1 MSTTPTAIRT
11 NPYRPGAGQ
20 EPPYLAG
27 RTYEQTEFL
36 RLLEQEIIMENLI
49 ITGLRGIGKTALLES
64 LKPIAIANNWLW
76 AGEDFSQSLGIS
88 EERLVMRILADIS
101 FLTSSLAVDEKIG
114 VGFSSEAEKTYLNFD
129 LLRHIYSNTPGLTT
143 DKLKHVLEVVWS
155 IMPALGKRGIIF
167 AYDEA
172 QTLTDN
178 KANGQYPLSL
188 LLDVFQAL
196 QRKGIRF
203 MLVLTGLPTLHP
215 NLVATR
221 TYTERLFHV
230 FMLRQLNEQQSH
242 DAIVKPLLNK
252 DGTPNEN
259 MLQFDE
265 TTINTIA
272 QASGGYPYFIQ
283 YICRETYDV
292 FQQQESAG
300 KTPSVPL
307 SAIME
312 KLDNNF
318 FYGRWAKTTERE
330 KELMIIIA
338 QAKITDFTP
347 TQVMRL
353 SESNEQYKRFSLA
366 QLTNYLKALIDEGL
380 IYKDKRGSYSFAVPL
395 LEGFILR
402 TFPIKE
408 QGSKEA

>member
-1 MSTTPTAIRT
+1 MNVAKPLNT

-36 RLLEQEIIMENLI
+36 RLLDQEIIMENLI

-64 LKPIAIANNWLW
+64 LKPVAISHDWLW

-101 FLTSSLAVDEKIG
+101 FLTSSIVVDEA
-114 VGFSSEAEKTYLNFD
+114 VSAGFNGGKEKVYLD
-129 LLRHIYSNTPGLTT
+129 YELLRHIYGSTPGLAS
-143 DKLKHVLEVVWS
+143 DKLKHVLEVVWGIVPS
-155 IMPALGKRGIIF
+155 LGKRGIIF

-178 KANGQYPLSL
+178 KADSQYPLSL

-196 QRKGIRF
+196 QRKGVRF
-203 MLVLTGLPTLHP
+203 MLVLTGLPTLQP

-230 FMLRQLNEQQSH
+230 FMLKQLSAQDSH
-242 DAIVKPLLNK
+242 DAIIKPLLND
-252 DGTPNEN
+252 DGTPNKQ

-265 TTINTIA
+265 LSIDTIA
-272 QASGGYPYFIQ
+272 KASGGYPYFIQ

-292 FQQQESAG
+292 FQQQATNG
-300 KTPSVPL
+300 KAPSVPL

-338 QAKITDFTP
+338 QAKLLEFTP
-347 TQVMRL
+347 TQVVRL
-353 SESNEQYKRFSLA
+353 SEESQFKKFSIA
-366 QLTNYLKALIDEGL
+366 QLTSYLKGLIDEGL

-395 LEGFILR
+395 LGGYIMR
-402 TFPIKE
+402 TYNEKLDTE
-408 QGSKEA
+408 VQ

>member
-1 MSTTPTAIRT
+1 MKATKLMST

-36 RLLEQEIIMENLI
+36 RLLDQEIIMENLI

-64 LKPIAIANNWLW
+64 LKPVAISHDWLW

-101 FLTSSLAVDEKIG
+101 FLTSSIIVDEKIA
-114 VGFSSEAEKTYLNFD
+114 VGFTGGTEKVYLSYE
-129 LLRHIYSNTPGLTT
+129 LLRHIYTSTPGLAS

-155 IMPALGKRGIIF
+155 IVPSLGKRGIIF

-178 KANGQYPLSL
+178 KSDSQYPLSL

-196 QRKGIRF
+196 QRKGVRF
-203 MLVLTGLPTLHP
+203 MLVLTGLPTLQP

-230 FMLRQLNEQQSH
+230 FMLKQLSSQDSH
-242 DAIVKPLLNK
+242 DAIIKPLLND
-252 DGTPNEN
+252 DGTPNKN
-259 MLQFDE
+259 MIQFDE
-265 TTINTIA
+265 TSINTIA
-272 QASGGYPYFIQ
+272 KASGGYPYFIQ

-292 FQQQESAG
+292 FQQQATSG
-300 KTPSVPL
+300 KSPGVPL

-338 QAKITDFTP
+338 QAKLAEFTP
-347 TQVMRL
+347 TQVVRL
-353 SESNEQYKRFSLA
+353 SEQSQFKKFSIA
-366 QLTNYLKALIDEGL
+366 QLTSYLKGLIDEGL

-395 LEGFILR
+395 LGGYIMR
-402 TFPIKE
+402 TYNEKLDAE
-408 QGSKEA
+408 VR

>member
-1 MSTTPTAIRT
+1 MEIMNATKPLNT

-36 RLLEQEIIMENLI
+36 RLLDQEIIMENLI

-64 LKPIAIANNWLW
+64 LKPVAISHDWLW

-101 FLTSSLAVDEKIG
+101 FLTSSIIVDEKISA
-114 VGFSSEAEKTYLNFD
+114 GFNGDSEKVYLSYE
-129 LLRHIYSNTPGLTT
+129 LLRHIYSSTPGLTS

-155 IMPALGKRGIIF
+155 IVPSLGKKGIIF

-178 KANGQYPLSL
+178 KGDSQYPLSL

-196 QRKGIRF
+196 QRKGVRF
-203 MLVLTGLPTLHP
+203 MLVLTGLPTLQP

-230 FMLRQLNEQQSH
+230 FMLKQLSAQDSH
-242 DAIVKPLLNK
+242 DAIIKPLLND
-252 DGTPNEN
+252 DGTPNQG
-259 MLQFDE
+259 MMQFDE
-265 TTINTIA
+265 TSIDTIA
-272 QASGGYPYFIQ
+272 KASGGYPYFIQ

-292 FQQQESAG
+292 FQQQATSG

-338 QAKITDFTP
+338 QAKLLEFTP
-347 TQVMRL
+347 TQVVRL
-353 SESNEQYKRFSLA
+353 SEQSQFKKFSIA
-366 QLTNYLKALIDEGL
+366 QLTSYLKGLIDEGL

-395 LEGFILR
+395 LGGYIMR
-402 TFPIKE
+402 TYNEKIDA
-408 QGSKEA
+408 EAQ